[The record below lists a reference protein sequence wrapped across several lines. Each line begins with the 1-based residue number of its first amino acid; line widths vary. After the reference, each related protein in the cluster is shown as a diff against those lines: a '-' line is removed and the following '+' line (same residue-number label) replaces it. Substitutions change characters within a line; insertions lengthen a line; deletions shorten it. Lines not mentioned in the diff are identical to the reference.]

1 MVSPQRFMKH
11 PGQELCRR
19 CIMADQPWKTCQ
31 YFFTEECPNL
41 SFISKAILIPQFL
54 DPYETEILE
63 STCANCETC
72 QDEKRGSLRI
82 RRPLKVFIESQDLKR
97 TAQGSI
103 LNVSSTGALVELDN
117 WLDFRVY
124 EKIMMQIYT
133 GDQVAD
139 HMQAD
144 VDKRQSIVKRIIE
157 DKRQIG
163 VMFIQ

>member
-1 MVSPQRFMKH
+1 
-11 PGQELCRR
+11 
-19 CIMADQPWKTCQ
+19 
-31 YFFTEECPNL
+31 
-41 SFISKAILIPQFL
+41 
-54 DPYETEILE
+54 
-63 STCANCETC
+63 
-72 QDEKRGSLRI
+72 
-82 RRPLKVFIESQDLKR
+82 
-97 TAQGSI
+97 
-103 LNVSSTGALVELDN
+103 STGALVELDN

-163 VMFIQ
+163 VMFIK